1 VASARLLPLADP
13 GDQETAAKKKAAA
26 VAAAGEVVPV
36 EQAEEP
42 VEA

>member
-1 VASARLLPLADP
+1 VAEP

-26 VAAAGEVVPV
+26 AAVAAEGAGQP
-36 EQAEEP
+36 EEP